1 MAEPLSVYLDQNALS
16 ALARDPQWTASALGS
31 TLLSEKVH
39 VFVSPVHVLESIQAT
54 DPSVRVA
61 IAKVMLALSGGRR
74 MCPSYEFVVA
84 DYFFRA
90 LEEASPTAITTRD
103 HLDYHRDSSSRIYL
117 GMLALLAHGIEA
129 GPSSVEEVR
138 KTKAINQVLHARA
151 ASAPKE
157 WLEAL
162 LECTARVLVTQ
173 GDPLAP
179 LDALTIEELRGAVA
193 QAGNDPAGVEA
204 DVRRKLQKHRG
215 AIAAAY
221 GAIEIGACLDAALPL
236 VGEVD
241 AAFSANGL
249 ALALQKWGVSQ
260 KVPSAGEPALQ
271 VKAML
276 QRAIYATVKRGLLPA
291 TISNEV
297 VLREIENAA
306 SAKET
311 PNAGVVFDADH
322 AVYLLHMNIYVTD
335 DEGLLA
341 ALRPIA
347 GRLSTPARPVEVCMS
362 AQVQKLVT
370 KLAPK

>member
-39 VFVSPVHVLESIQAT
+39 VFVSPVHVLESVQAT

-173 GDPLAP
+173 GDPL
-179 LDALTIEELRGAVA
+179 DALTIEELRGAVA

-241 AAFSANGL
+241 AAFTANGL

-297 VLREIENAA
+297 VLREVENAA